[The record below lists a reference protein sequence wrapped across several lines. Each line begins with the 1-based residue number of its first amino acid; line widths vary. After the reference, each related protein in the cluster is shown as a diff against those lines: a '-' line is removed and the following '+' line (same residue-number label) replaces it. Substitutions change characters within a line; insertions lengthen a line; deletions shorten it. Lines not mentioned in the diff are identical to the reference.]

1 MYRRKRLRQ
10 VLNLEKKMYRLNDLA
25 AFFASTAIVAAFV
38 GALVYFA

>member
-1 MYRRKRLRQ
+1 MSARYLA
-10 VLNLEKKMYRLNDLA
+10 LDLA